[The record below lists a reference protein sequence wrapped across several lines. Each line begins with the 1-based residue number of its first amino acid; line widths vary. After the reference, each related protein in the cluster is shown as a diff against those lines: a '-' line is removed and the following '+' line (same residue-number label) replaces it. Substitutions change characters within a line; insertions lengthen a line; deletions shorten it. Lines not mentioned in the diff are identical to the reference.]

1 MFSLT
6 EHLYPCYLIT
16 MTDTQI
22 ILAEQILSALNT
34 LEEFGVREGTIDE
47 ARDEAFEYNGFTVAQ
62 YMEYLDC

>member
-1 MFSLT
+1 
-6 EHLYPCYLIT
+6 

-47 ARDEAFEYNGFTVAQ
+47 ARDEAFEYIGFTVA
-62 YMEYLDC
+62 EYLKTIN